1 MLGSNRTR
9 GLLLALP
16 LLLAMA
22 PPEAED
28 CTSNDWPEPHVDPIL
43 LSGIESGRRV
53 HVEDNA
59 VVAEEAVQIA
69 QRGWMLGAALDLP
82 GEGILFPAGT
92 ILSEESVAHQPHCLP
107 LAPSEAE
114 AEAAVRRL
122 PMRGRLACLIDGN
135 GDGAF
140 EQVQMFGADYAMHV
154 PRVRPYRL
162 IALPAPVRL
171 VENPLG
177 QPGTRRHILRRIE
190 IGPVRGGTAVLR
202 VLHAFRDAPPEGE
215 GGTWQREAGGLVFRL
230 TQPAPVPID
239 RSDNGWSSNTSE
251 ERIVTL
257 ADQAQVVVGGLRL
270 RIERPSPTSP
280 PGWNIV
286 ALASHFPRW
295 IHYGCGGR
303 TVRLGFETG

>member
-22 PPEAED
+22 PREAED
-28 CTSNDWPEPHVDPIL
+28 CTSNAWPEAHIDPIL
-43 LSGIESGRRV
+43 LSDIESGRRV

-82 GEGILFPAGT
+82 GEGMAFPAGT
-92 ILSEESVAHQPHCLP
+92 ILSAQSVARQPHCLP
-107 LAPSEAE
+107 LAPSD
-114 AEAAVRRL
+114 AEAAVRRF

-154 PRVRPYRL
+154 PQARPYRL

-177 QPGTRRHILRRIE
+177 QPETRRHILRRIE

-202 VLHAFRDAPPEGE
+202 VLHAFRDAPPAGE
-215 GGTWQREAGGLVFRL
+215 GGIWDREASGAMVFRL
-230 TQPAPVPID
+230 TQPAAVPID

-257 ADQAQVVVGGLRL
+257 ADQAQVEVGGLRL
-270 RIERPSPTSP
+270 RIERPSPSSP

-286 ALASHFPRW
+286 TLAPYFPRW
-295 IHYGCGGR
+295 VHYGCGGR
-303 TVRLGFETG
+303 SVRLGIETG